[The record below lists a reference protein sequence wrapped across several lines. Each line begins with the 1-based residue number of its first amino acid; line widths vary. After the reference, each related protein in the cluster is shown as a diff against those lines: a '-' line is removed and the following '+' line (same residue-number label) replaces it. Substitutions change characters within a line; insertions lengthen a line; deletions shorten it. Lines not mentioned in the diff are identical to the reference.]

1 MKETHTQFPQKFNV
15 GAGIIGDPILEPVF
29 LDGNVDG
36 ATYLTLL
43 QEDLMPAALFPN
55 PLGPDLPDERRKN
68 IINRMELHS
77 IML

>member
-1 MKETHTQFPQKFNV
+1 LDERNSYSVPAKIQCRGWN
-15 GAGIIGDPILEPVF
+15 DPILEPVF

-55 PLGPDLPDERRKN
+55 PLGPDLPDERRKD
-68 IINRMELHS
+68 IINRIELHS